1 MSGSDWENLLLQKA
15 ELVLIQASY
24 PDLLLSVEGLTD
36 LKPVENKDDIPDSV
50 FPLRLAFHLNAPV
63 NEELDEINMPL
74 PSPQLD
80 LLITCSTNYPKVGPT
95 VAIKNARDISVRR
108 QNRLLECLKAMTA
121 ENLTTH
127 SVFSLISFV
136 RDCLA
141 DIREQV
147 PKKRLAELEAAIAQE
162 EKEMRLESKR
172 IRSALVHRKALLQ
185 MSPSLDTAEIA
196 AVSESE
202 TCHST
207 SNAAHLHACPL
218 TYHTGVQRL
227 TFPHPRITS
236 SPSRS
241 PVPVSEELSISLSR
255 RKTRPTEPPPLRILR
270 GQCVDGPH
278 QPSLPMAPGPRF
290 AYRAKFLAFN
300 EITGDEL
307 QLREWVFRALPSM
320 SQLYSLRFL
329 LISRFKHLMRISLPP
344 FLLPLRGFTFDV
356 EQEVSELWCVV
367 RLVSDRPHGLP
378 ISALI
383 RPPRPAGAPCTGKT
397 ISKTTAEDMGRI
409 RVIATSVLEA
419 LRWLHSHTMN
429 HRDLEPEKIFMDG
442 NGNVQIA
449 EYEFDGRLD
458 ACLGGLRKSDKSYS
472 ITVPSPPSR
481 IRKVHRKDVYNL
493 GLILVYLATKTPPE
507 RVGAHGD
514 PIFTPA
520 LNAVLS
526 YAPAFKDFLQRC
538 LCNTASSSASEL
550 LNHSFIKEPI
560 NYAPSSNAPSEPHTG
575 RSLVNS
581 SDSNI
586 LSDTPKGG
594 RSRLYSDFEDFSI
607 IGQGAFGCV
616 MRARNIIEN
625 HEYAIK
631 CVRIPR
637 SQADLVLR
645 EVRTLA
651 GLQHDNIVRYY
662 TSWKDVFAEALPH
675 NKMQWARNAIKPSGE
690 GSMSTVNESV
700 SESSIHEEEEREK
713 EGTVPFDINNL
724 DLSLV
729 EQDLRKQTA
738 RAVRKSRFPGSPD
751 EEPLWGFSY
760 FSSSSSD
767 DSPTDTITALDSP
780 FEHSG
785 RDDSDTGEDEDDDEE
800 EAARENAG
808 ISYIII
814 QMELCACKNLRTVL
828 DEEVNL
834 NQDRAW
840 SYFREMTDALAYIHS
855 KGVIHRDLKPANILL
870 DAEDHV
876 KIGDFGLAVRMSKLA
891 DSARKEYSAFM
902 HGVRSGA
909 QLRYHVTSG
918 SSAETSRGGSSMAKV
933 TCGMTASN
941 PLSSNTPALTAA
953 RSNCMTENVGTIF
966 YMSPEI
972 ASKRKTR
979 LVYNEKVD
987 IYSLGIILFEM
998 FYRRTNTLMERVNV
1012 LNDIRKPKIIF
1023 PEDWDAQT
1031 KPKQTA
1037 LIRALLHHDPAR
1049 RPTASDIL
1057 ASPLIPPLEST
1068 ESAFRKQ
1075 VLDIF
1080 RDPGNKLYRFI
1091 ANNLLTMSCSRTA
1104 DFLYDRS
1111 KSLTT
1116 NSPSQQLPYF
1126 FGASGSRDLDLLRD
1140 FSRYQLFERY
1150 IVHHLEAIF
1159 AAHCALP
1166 IQPPTLIPVNKRS
1179 VACWL
1184 HCPGTTTLPTTSVSC
1199 LQAPSDVGSGGAEGG
1214 GGGSGAE
1221 AEHLADART
1230 TIGGPVLLD
1239 AQGVPVSLPD
1249 ALHVGLARFLANTGI
1264 NPPPLRE
1271 LRTYQIGRTYR
1282 PWPHANPFRAVD
1294 HPLEMKRAS
1303 FDMAAANYQP
1313 HLLVE
1318 IFHILNE
1325 VISLISLEGL
1335 TYVLYL
1341 NHTDL
1346 LEYIFKVLSVP
1357 SDLRVG
1363 LWRHLAEA
1371 CETPEAVL
1379 QQQQSSRLP
1388 FRRHIVFPE
1397 YLLSTLHQ
1405 QHEQQHQQPQSRPH
1419 HRGFLQRHLTR
1430 LMRFE
1435 TTRVEELAEVLLEVP
1450 SHRHCM
1456 SRVTKEAHIHQH
1468 CQRLAK
1474 LINCVHRWEAI
1485 PSFHIVL
1492 TPGLVL
1498 PCHLYQGLVYQLVC
1512 YSCKADDF
1520 ESLVDE
1526 EKPTTNPVL
1535 GTSLMSS
1542 RARLLVLA
1550 SGGEYQHLVQRFRPP
1565 QEFLRIQEKVLKSRQ
1580 IDGDEDTEEEEDEEE
1595 ENHKALPT
1603 ATPWKSIAQSR
1614 INPSI
1619 SAALA
1624 AVTTSDVPSGVF
1636 GVAVS
1641 VNRLARLLLYV
1652 VDKQSANPPS
1662 LTMPLLLTTSL
1673 CHVVVTWERRTRDT
1687 RIFALERLCSR
1698 GSRSST
1704 AEAEGGCG
1712 EATTAIAVTL
1722 IKRAST
1728 TSFFFPSV
1736 LPPGTELTNHNL
1748 PAYCLVDETG
1758 CALAQRKAF
1767 HLACQLWSAGG
1778 ISTRLVLKRTSDP
1791 LEMASE
1797 LGATFAVR
1805 VCLLTGNKVGAL
1817 TYKTWH
1823 LYGDRPGGEA
1833 SQFSDP
1839 SAVVA
1844 QVRHALSGVDSRG
1857 PHSSTTSSST
1867 FFASTTA
1874 PIATGMGDNMALTT
1888 PFTTTAPTTVSTSAS
1903 IFTPIASSVP
1913 DDGDERR
1920 GSWSRELRRHGRRTW
1935 GVVTMND
1942 CGCDMCICAPYLQS
1956 KFTDLSLQTTVMSG
1970 DTLPAWVESLIAICH
1985 VFISILIVLVWL
1997 HTTICEV
2004 VVLASRPLG
2013 VQCSCRYLSGR
2024 WRRSS
2029 LIPTRRIRTV
2039 HLLDRVTNVSV
2050 SPHLFLEL
2058 RCSSC
2063 PLRATFP
2070 TIDETANAM
2079 LHLHPFFSFP
2089 VSGSGDEEGE
2099 AASPP
2104 LCCLPLQSLVT
2115 VYRLMHA
2122 VLFCET
2128 VPCAF

>member
-356 EQEVSELWCVV
+356 EQDQNLLGDNDKGRLRILPIAEVSELWCVV

-383 RPPRPAGAPCTGKT
+383 RPPRPAGAPCAGKT

-662 TSWKDVFAEALPH
+662 TSWKD
-675 NKMQWARNAIKPSGE
+675 
-690 GSMSTVNESV
+690 
-700 SESSIHEEEEREK
+700 
-713 EGTVPFDINNL
+713 
-724 DLSLV
+724 
-729 EQDLRKQTA
+729 
-738 RAVRKSRFPGSPD
+738 
-751 EEPLWGFSY
+751 
-760 FSSSSSD
+760 
-767 DSPTDTITALDSP
+767 
-780 FEHSG
+780 
-785 RDDSDTGEDEDDDEE
+785 
-800 EAARENAG
+800 
-808 ISYIII
+808 YIII

-902 HGVRSGA
+902 VRWFCRSYSNFYGCLEELHGVRSGA

-1920 GSWSRELRRHGRRTW
+1920 GSWSRELRFGRVSCVAVIQS
-1935 GVVTMND
+1935 GISMSFKS
-1942 CGCDMCICAPYLQS
+1942 LS

-1970 DTLPAWVESLIAICH
+1970 DTLPAWVEVRVKMKPPFLSLLVYLVIGHIVGGIIFSCRLRSLIAICH